1 MPARLTHKA
10 DPSPGW
16 DLPGAKSLSGAG
28 DPNCCGD
35 DQVIWGPPGLHLGPN
50 KCLQGQE
57 ELTVV
62 TFHFKPN

>member
-16 DLPGAKSLSGAG
+16 DLPGTKSLSGAG

-35 DQVIWGPPGLHLGPN
+35 DQAIWGRLGAFN
-50 KCLQGQE
+50 
-57 ELTVV
+57 
-62 TFHFKPN
+62 